1 MFTLLGAASSIHD
14 FVESRLSTVGLSIPR
29 LAALQRLV
37 DAGGSLPLG
46 QLADRLACVK
56 SNVTQ
61 LVDRL
66 EAEGLVTRSPD
77 PEDKRSRLA
86 IITDVGRRIHQ
97 DGAKIQHQVE
107 EELFATLSVDDAARL
122 SEIVAKLKSASKS
135 GNVHCVRQLPV
146 DWRLFC
152 AVRCGFKPAQ
162 KKSTEQACL
171 RLVSPGLPNRPNS
184 SSAARAPIT

>member
-66 EAEGLVTRSPD
+66 EADGLVTRSPD
-77 PEDKRSRLA
+77 PDDKRSRLA
-86 IITDVGRRIHQ
+86 IITDAGRRIHQ
-97 DGAKIQHQVE
+97 DGAAIQRQVE

-122 SEIVAKLKSASKS
+122 SEIVAKLKNAS
-135 GNVHCVRQLPV
+135 R
-146 DWRLFC
+146 
-152 AVRCGFKPAQ
+152 
-162 KKSTEQACL
+162 
-171 RLVSPGLPNRPNS
+171 VSS
-184 SSAARAPIT
+184 

>member
-1 MFTLLGAASSIHD
+1 MTTAVTRPLGMFTLLGAASSIHD
-14 FVESRLSTVGLSIPR
+14 FIESRLSGVGLSVPR

-86 IITDVGRRIHQ
+86 IITDAGRQIHEH
-97 DGAKIQHQVE
+97 GATIQRQVE
-107 EELFATLSVDDAARL
+107 EELFATLSVDDSLRL
-122 SEIVAKLKSASKS
+122 SEIIAKLKS
-135 GNVHCVRQLPV
+135 
-146 DWRLFC
+146 
-152 AVRCGFKPAQ
+152 
-162 KKSTEQACL
+162 
-171 RLVSPGLPNRPNS
+171 VS
-184 SSAARAPIT
+184 RA

>member
-1 MFTLLGAASSIHD
+1 MTTAATRPLGMFTLLGAASSIHD

-61 LVDRL
+61 LIDRL

-86 IITDVGRRIHQ
+86 IVTDAGRRIHQ
-97 DGAKIQHQVE
+97 DGAQIQRQVE

-122 SEIVAKLKSASKS
+122 SEIVAKLKKASR
-135 GNVHCVRQLPV
+135 V
-146 DWRLFC
+146 
-152 AVRCGFKPAQ
+152 
-162 KKSTEQACL
+162 
-171 RLVSPGLPNRPNS
+171 
-184 SSAARAPIT
+184 

>member
-1 MFTLLGAASSIHD
+1 MTTAATRPLSMLSLLGAASSIHD
-14 FVESRLSTVGLSIPR
+14 FIESRLSSVGLSVPR

-77 PEDKRSRLA
+77 PDDKRSRLA
-86 IITDVGRRIHQ
+86 MITDAGRRIYQ
-97 DGAKIQHQVE
+97 DGARIQRQVE
-107 EELFATLSVDDAARL
+107 EELFTTLSVEDALRL
-122 SEIVAKLKSASKS
+122 SEILAKLKS
-135 GNVHCVRQLPV
+135 VCR
-146 DWRLFC
+146 
-152 AVRCGFKPAQ
+152 
-162 KKSTEQACL
+162 T
-171 RLVSPGLPNRPNS
+171 
-184 SSAARAPIT
+184 

>member
-14 FVESRLSTVGLSIPR
+14 FIESRLSIVGLSVPR

-86 IITDVGRRIHQ
+86 SITDTGRQIHL
-97 DGAKIQHQVE
+97 DGARIQKQVE
-107 EELFATLSVDDAARL
+107 EELFATLSVDDSQRL
-122 SEIVAKLKSASKS
+122 SEIIAKLKSAS
-135 GNVHCVRQLPV
+135 
-146 DWRLFC
+146 
-152 AVRCGFKPAQ
+152 
-162 KKSTEQACL
+162 
-171 RLVSPGLPNRPNS
+171 
-184 SSAARAPIT
+184 RA

>member
-1 MFTLLGAASSIHD
+1 MTTAATLPLGMFTLLGAASSIHD

-66 EAEGLVTRSPD
+66 ETEGLVTRSPD

-86 IITDVGRRIHQ
+86 IITDAGRRIHAE
-97 DGAKIQHQVE
+97 GAQIQRQVE
-107 EELFATLSVDDAARL
+107 KELFAALSDDDAARL
-122 SEIVAKLKSASKS
+122 SEIITKLKNASRS
-135 GNVHCVRQLPV
+135 G
-146 DWRLFC
+146 
-152 AVRCGFKPAQ
+152 
-162 KKSTEQACL
+162 
-171 RLVSPGLPNRPNS
+171 
-184 SSAARAPIT
+184 

>member
-1 MFTLLGAASSIHD
+1 MTTAASRPLGMFTLLGAASSIHD
-14 FVESRLSTVGLSIPR
+14 FVESRLSSVGLSIPR

-135 GNVHCVRQLPV
+135 GNV
-146 DWRLFC
+146 
-152 AVRCGFKPAQ
+152 
-162 KKSTEQACL
+162 
-171 RLVSPGLPNRPNS
+171 
-184 SSAARAPIT
+184 

>member
-1 MFTLLGAASSIHD
+1 MTTAVSRPLGMFMLLGAASSIHD

-86 IITDVGRRIHQ
+86 IITDAGRRIHQ
-97 DGAKIQHQVE
+97 DGAKIQYQVE

-122 SEIVAKLKSASKS
+122 SEIVAKLKNASKS
-135 GNVHCVRQLPV
+135 G
-146 DWRLFC
+146 
-152 AVRCGFKPAQ
+152 
-162 KKSTEQACL
+162 
-171 RLVSPGLPNRPNS
+171 
-184 SSAARAPIT
+184 

>member
-14 FVESRLSTVGLSIPR
+14 FIESRLSSVGLSVPR

-86 IITDVGRRIHQ
+86 FITDAGRQIHE
-97 DGAKIQHQVE
+97 DGARIQRQVE
-107 EELFATLSVDDAARL
+107 EELFSSLSVDDSLRL
-122 SEIVAKLKSASKS
+122 SEIIAKLKS
-135 GNVHCVRQLPV
+135 
-146 DWRLFC
+146 
-152 AVRCGFKPAQ
+152 
-162 KKSTEQACL
+162 
-171 RLVSPGLPNRPNS
+171 VSRV
-184 SSAARAPIT
+184 

>member
-14 FVESRLSTVGLSIPR
+14 FIESRLSPVGLSVPR

-86 IITDVGRRIHQ
+86 IITDAGRQIHQ
-97 DGAKIQHQVE
+97 HGATIQRQVE
-107 EELFATLSVDDAARL
+107 EELFASLSVDDSLRL
-122 SEIVAKLKSASKS
+122 SEIIAKLKS
-135 GNVHCVRQLPV
+135 
-146 DWRLFC
+146 
-152 AVRCGFKPAQ
+152 
-162 KKSTEQACL
+162 
-171 RLVSPGLPNRPNS
+171 VS
-184 SSAARAPIT
+184 RA